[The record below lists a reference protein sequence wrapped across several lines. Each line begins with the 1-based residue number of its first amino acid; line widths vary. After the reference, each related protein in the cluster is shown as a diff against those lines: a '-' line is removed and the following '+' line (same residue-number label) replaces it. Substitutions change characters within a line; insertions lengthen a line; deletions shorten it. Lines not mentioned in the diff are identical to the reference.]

1 MLRNGLLRL
10 LLLLSFILVALPT
23 LSETSQAGSTAAQY
37 VFVEHDDNNLSD
49 IIAGV
54 NCTKT
59 SVFSDIRQRAQWSLV
74 DVRILIPDSV
84 EIVAAVFSDQ
94 RTPWLQF
101 SPPFATRSALLKSTN
116 LLYQQLS
123 IADERSFSIKTSIL

>member
-10 LLLLSFILVALPT
+10 LLLLSCILVALPT
-23 LSETSQAGSTAAQY
+23 ISATSQAGNTAAQY
-37 VFVEHDDNNLSD
+37 VIVEQDDNDLSD

-59 SVFSDIRQRAQWSLV
+59 SVFSDIRQRARWSLV
-74 DVRILIPDSV
+74 DVLEFIPDSV
-84 EIVAAVFSDQ
+84 EIDTAVFSYQ
-94 RTPWLQF
+94 HIPWLQF
-101 SPPFATRSALLKSTN
+101 SPPYATRSASWKSTN

-123 IADERSFSIKTSIL
+123 IAA

>member
-10 LLLLSFILVALPT
+10 LLLLSCILVALPT
-23 LSETSQAGSTAAQY
+23 ISATSQPGNTAAQY
-37 VFVEHDDNNLSD
+37 VIVEQDDNDLSD

-59 SVFSDIRQRAQWSLV
+59 SVFSDIRQRARWSLV
-74 DVRILIPDSV
+74 DVLEFIPDSV
-84 EIVAAVFSDQ
+84 EIDTAVFSYQ
-94 RTPWLQF
+94 HIPWLQF
-101 SPPFATRSALLKSTN
+101 SPPYATRSASWKSTN

-123 IADERSFSIKTSIL
+123 IAA

>member
-10 LLLLSFILVALPT
+10 LLLLSCILVALPT
-23 LSETSQAGSTAAQY
+23 ISATSQAGNTAAQY
-37 VFVEHDDNNLSD
+37 VIVVQDDNDLSD

-59 SVFSDIRQRAQWSLV
+59 SVFSDIRQRARWSLV
-74 DVRILIPDSV
+74 DVLEFIPDSV
-84 EIVAAVFSDQ
+84 EIDTAVFSYQ
-94 RTPWLQF
+94 HIPWLQF
-101 SPPFATRSALLKSTN
+101 SPPYATRSASWKSTN

-123 IADERSFSIKTSIL
+123 IAA